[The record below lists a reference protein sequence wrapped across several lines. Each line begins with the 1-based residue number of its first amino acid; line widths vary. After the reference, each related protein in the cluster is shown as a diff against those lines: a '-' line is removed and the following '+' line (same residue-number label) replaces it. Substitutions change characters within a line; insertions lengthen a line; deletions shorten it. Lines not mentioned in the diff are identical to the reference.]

1 MKKENPVEMQ
11 LRSENEELRQQLN
24 EAVET
29 LDAIRNGKV
38 DAIIVSGD
46 DGDKIFSL
54 GSAETPYRIIVEE
67 MNQGS
72 VSLSAN
78 GIILYC
84 NRRFAELV
92 SLPSEQIVG
101 SDFARF
107 VQEPEL
113 NKYKGLL
120 KTGTKSKK
128 KEVFSFLDKSGET
141 LYFLVSLSPLPSNII
156 GDFCMLISDITDIK
170 QMEIALRESH
180 DKLEQRVIE
189 RTTTLAKTVDQLAES
204 RQNAM
209 QMMNEAVAARNELE
223 IANKNLTNQILGR
236 KQAQHALNESEI
248 KYKNLVE
255 NSSIGVFQTKIN
267 GDIIYVNNAMVK
279 IMDYDSVE
287 QLKSVSSPMLYKDA
301 NQRHFLIGQ
310 LFEYG
315 VVKDY
320 EVTVITHSGAE
331 KTLLVSNKLA
341 GDTIDG
347 TAFDITERK
356 LAEAEIKLKNEK
368 LQMLNATKDK
378 FFSIIAHDLKSPFN
392 AIMGFSEILVEQVNE
407 EKYSGVAKY
416 SKIIHSSSQRALDLL
431 TNLMDW
437 ARSQTGRMEFIP
449 EYFELVDFIND
460 IIPIFTDIAGQK
472 SITIFTDVPPNAPIF
487 ADQAMIST
495 VFRNLISNAIKFT
508 KPGGEIIIPAT
519 ENQTEIVV
527 SVKDNGVGIPRD
539 MIGKLFRIDENYT
552 TSGTNNERGTGL
564 GLILCKE
571 FIEKHG
577 GKIWV
582 ESDEGK
588 GSCFTFAIK
597 NK

>member
-1 MKKENPVEMQ
+1 M
-11 LRSENEELRQQLN
+11 
-24 EAVET
+24 
-29 LDAIRNGKV
+29 
-38 DAIIVSGD
+38 
-46 DGDKIFSL
+46 
-54 GSAETPYRIIVEE
+54 
-67 MNQGS
+67 
-72 VSLSAN
+72 
-78 GIILYC
+78 
-84 NRRFAELV
+84 
-92 SLPSEQIVG
+92 
-101 SDFARF
+101 
-107 VQEPEL
+107 
-113 NKYKGLL
+113 
-120 KTGTKSKK
+120 
-128 KEVFSFLDKSGET
+128 
-141 LYFLVSLSPLPSNII
+141 I

-180 DKLEQRVIE
+180 EKLEQRVIE
-189 RTTTLAKTVDQLAES
+189 RTTALAKTVDELAES

-223 IANKNLTNQILGR
+223 IANINLTNQILGR
-236 KQAQHALNESEI
+236 KLAQHALNESEI

-267 GDIIYVNNAMVK
+267 GAIIYVNNGIVK
-279 IMDYDSVE
+279 ILDYDSVE
-287 QLKSVSSPMLYKDA
+287 QLKSESSLMLYKDA

-310 LFEYG
+310 LLEYG
-315 VVKDY
+315 VLKDY
-320 EVTVITHSGAE
+320 EVTVITRRGTE
-331 KTLLVSNKLA
+331 KTLIVSIKLE

-368 LQMLNATKDK
+368 LQTLNATKDK

-472 SITIFTDVPPNAPIF
+472 SITIFTGVPPNAPIF

-508 KPGGEIIIPAT
+508 KPGGEIIIAAT

-552 TSGTNNERGTGL
+552 TSGTANERGTGL

-571 FIEKHG
+571 FVEKHG
-577 GKIWV
+577 GRIWV
-582 ESDEGK
+582 ESVEGR
-588 GSCFTFAIK
+588 GSVFSFNLPVT
-597 NK
+597 